1 MPPDK
6 EYVKEENMNFKSF
19 EELIR
24 FAIDKEQEA
33 IDFYEEASRQEP
45 YSGGKATFE
54 EFAGEERKHRTLLE
68 RFLKGERK
76 LDAYSFEWIPDM
88 KRSDYMV
95 DLTYRK
101 GMPYADI
108 LRLAMKREEKSLRLY
123 NDLAGKSQ
131 EKDLV
136 QVFKML
142 SQEEAKHKLKLE
154 TLYDDYV
161 AKMGD

>member
-1 MPPDK
+1 MRPNDG
-6 EYVKEENMNFKSF
+6 YVKEENMNFKSF

-33 IDFYEEASRQEP
+33 IDFYEEASKQEP
-45 YSGGKATFE
+45 YSGGKTTFK
-54 EFAGEERKHRTLLE
+54 EFAGEERKHRALLE
-68 RFLKGERK
+68 GFLKGERK
-76 LDAYSFEWIPDM
+76 LDAYIFKWIPDM

-95 DLTYRK
+95 DLSYKK

-108 LRLAMKREEKSLRLY
+108 LRLAMKREEKALKLY
-123 NDLAGKSQ
+123 NDLAAKSQ
-131 EKDLV
+131 EKDLA
-136 QVFKML
+136 QMFKML

>member
-1 MPPDK
+1 MRPDS
-6 EYVKEENMNFKSF
+6 EYIKEENMNFKSF

-33 IDFYEEASRQEP
+33 IDFYEETSKQEP
-45 YSGGKATFE
+45 YSGGKATFQ
-54 EFAGEERKHRTLLE
+54 EFAGEERKHRALLE
-68 RFLKGERK
+68 GFLKGERK

-95 DLTYRK
+95 DFTYRK

-108 LRLAMKREEKSLRLY
+108 LRLAMKREEKALKLY

-131 EKDLV
+131 EKDLA

-142 SQEEAKHKLKLE
+142 SQEEAKHKLRLE
-154 TLYDDYV
+154 TMYDDYV